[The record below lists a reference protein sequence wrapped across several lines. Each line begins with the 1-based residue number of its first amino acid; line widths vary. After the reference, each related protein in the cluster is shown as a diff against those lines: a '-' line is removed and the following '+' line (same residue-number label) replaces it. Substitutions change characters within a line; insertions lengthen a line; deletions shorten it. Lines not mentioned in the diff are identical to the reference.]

1 MRKPLI
7 LLLLILST
15 SLCYAQFGEQQIITS
30 DAINAWRVFA
40 SDIDGDGHQDIFNV
54 SSTINDNQLAWYKNT
69 DGLGNFGEQQIIDL
83 NIIFPRDA
91 FAADIDG
98 DGDKDI
104 VSISR
109 NPEYVK
115 KLAWYENTD
124 GLGSFAEEQIIS
136 IDDFEFSRI
145 SPADIDG
152 DGDIDIVTSNYK
164 KLIWFENL
172 DGLGS
177 FSLEHTVYEY
187 EECCYYPFS
196 HNIPADVD
204 GDGDIDLIS
213 GGSQIEPVI
222 AWYEN
227 LDGLGN
233 FGEEQIITIDNLF
246 KLKDIHAA
254 DLDGDGDI
262 DVLSASRDDDKIAW
276 YENLDGQGTFGEQII
291 ISETA
296 DYAFSV
302 YTADIDND
310 GDQDVLAASWGEDK
324 IVWYENLE
332 GTGNFGEENLIA
344 TNIEGPMDFLAVELN
359 GDNKIDVVSTSEN
372 KIIWFENLITLGV
385 NEFTN
390 GSIFLLP
397 NPVSTILTIENNF
410 TNQIEGVKIYDVIG
424 NLVIQ
429 KRNPNNQLDVS
440 YLISGVY
447 YVKVETNQG
456 VFTQKIIK
464 E

>member
-1 MRKPLI
+1 MKSII
-7 LLLLILST
+7 LLFSCLFFINSN
-15 SLCYAQFGEQQIITS
+15 AQFGEQQIITT
-30 DAINAWRVFA
+30 DAMNAWRVFA
-40 SDIDGDGHQDIFNV
+40 TDLDGDGHQDIFHI
-54 SSTINDNQLAWYKNT
+54 SSNDNKLAWYKNT

-83 NIIFPRDA
+83 NITLPRDA

-104 VSISR
+104 VLISS

-124 GLGSFAEEQIIS
+124 GLGSFAEAQIIS
-136 IDDFEFSRI
+136 IDDFSFENI
-145 SPADIDG
+145 NPADIDG
-152 DGDIDIVTSNYK
+152 DGDVDIVSSTFE
-164 KLIWFENL
+164 KLVWFENL
-172 DGLGS
+172 DGLGN
-177 FSLEHTVYEY
+177 FSPRIILLD
-187 EECCYYPFS
+187 EEDMFRID
-196 HNIPADVD
+196 HNFPIDMDDD
-204 GDGDIDLIS
+204 GDMDVIS
-213 GGSQIEPVI
+213 AGYHDNIE
-222 AWYEN
+222 WFEN

-233 FGEEQIITIDNLF
+233 FGEPQLITIGNLV

-276 YENLDGQGTFGEQII
+276 YENLDGQGTFGEQKI

-344 TNIEGPMDFLAVELN
+344 PDIEFPTDFLAVDLN
-359 GDNKIDVVSTSEN
+359 GDNKIDVVSTSDN

-390 GSIFLLP
+390 DSIILLP

-410 TNQIEGVKIYDVIG
+410 TSQIESIKIYDVLG
-424 NLVIQ
+424 KLVLEES
-429 KRNPNNQLDVS
+429 NPSSHLDVS
-440 YLISGVY
+440 NLDSGLLFVQLATDNGIIT
-447 YVKVETNQG
+447 K
-456 VFTQKIIK
+456 KIIK